1 MLTSNIFSGGNPY
14 SLLDGSNQRQSVNL
28 LKWNIAENVVRQ
40 WKYTANICH

>member
-1 MLTSNIFSGGNPY
+1 MNMLTSNIFSGGNPY

-40 WKYTANICH
+40 